1 MTFAFDENVSPAI
14 VLALKTLEYPVIH
27 CTEFLPRGTPDEQ
40 LFEEIANRDFFLV
53 TQDQNMS
60 RKRHQRSAMLAL
72 GLGVFIFTGRASRSN
87 REFALLLQQS
97 FPEMANKAT
106 ATLRPFIFGITDRRH
121 FERDDSPRRR
131 K

>member
-40 LFEEIANRDFFLV
+40 LFEGIANRDFFLV

-60 RKRHQRSAMLAL
+60 RKRHQRSAMLAR
-72 GLGVFIFTGRASRSN
+72 GRGDEGVQGIVNPLSVELTECCRRVLT
-87 REFALLLQQS
+87 AL
-97 FPEMANKAT
+97 
-106 ATLRPFIFGITDRRH
+106 
-121 FERDDSPRRR
+121 
-131 K
+131 